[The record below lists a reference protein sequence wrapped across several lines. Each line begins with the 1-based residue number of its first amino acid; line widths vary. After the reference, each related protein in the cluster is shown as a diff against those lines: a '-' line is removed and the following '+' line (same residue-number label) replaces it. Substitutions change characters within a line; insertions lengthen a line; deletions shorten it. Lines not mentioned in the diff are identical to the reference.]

1 MNSEFLTDVL
11 ININFLAY
19 SNYEYENNEI
29 LIKIK
34 SIIKGI
40 IFNTKVEALLDNQG
54 KLLLDKDNSSR
65 INKIIRSLKWW
76 IEIIFSSEH

>member
-1 MNSEFLTDVL
+1 M
-11 ININFLAY
+11 AY
-19 SNYEYENNEI
+19 SNYENENNE
-29 LIKIK
+29 LVIKIK

-65 INKIIRSLKWW
+65 INKIISSLKWG

>member
-34 SIIKGI
+34 SIRKGI
-40 IFNTKVEALLDNQG
+40 IFNIKVEALLDNQG
-54 KLLLDKDNSSR
+54 KLLLDKDNSNR
-65 INKIIRSLKWW
+65 INKIIRSLKWG
-76 IEIIFSSEH
+76 IETIFSSDD

>member
-1 MNSEFLTDVL
+1 M
-11 ININFLAY
+11 AY
-19 SNYEYENNEI
+19 SNYENENNEI

-34 SIIKGI
+34 SIGI
-40 IFNTKVEALLDNQG
+40 IFNIKVEALLDNQG

-65 INKIIRSLKWW
+65 INKIIRSLKWG

>member
-1 MNSEFLTDVL
+1 MNFLSKINKSIKGYEDDSEFLTDIL

-34 SIIKGI
+34 SIRKGI
-40 IFNTKVEALLDNQG
+40 IFNIKG
-54 KLLLDKDNSSR
+54 
-65 INKIIRSLKWW
+65 
-76 IEIIFSSEH
+76 

>member
-1 MNSEFLTDVL
+1 MNSEFLTDIL

-34 SIIKGI
+34 SIRKGI
-40 IFNTKVEALLDNQG
+40 IFNIKVEALLDNQG
-54 KLLLDKDNSSR
+54 KLLLDKDNSNR
-65 INKIIRSLKWW
+65 INKIIRSLK
-76 IEIIFSSEH
+76 

>member
-1 MNSEFLTDVL
+1 MNSEFLTDIL

-34 SIIKGI
+34 SIRKGI
-40 IFNTKVEALLDNQG
+40 IFNIKG
-54 KLLLDKDNSSR
+54 
-65 INKIIRSLKWW
+65 
-76 IEIIFSSEH
+76 

>member
-19 SNYEYENNEI
+19 SNYEYESIEI

-34 SIIKGI
+34 SIWI
-40 IFNTKVEALLDNQG
+40 IFNIKG
-54 KLLLDKDNSSR
+54 
-65 INKIIRSLKWW
+65 
-76 IEIIFSSEH
+76 

>member
-19 SNYEYENNEI
+19 SNYEYENNE
-29 LIKIK
+29 LVIKIK
-34 SIIKGI
+34 SIRKGI
-40 IFNTKVEALLDNQG
+40 IFNIKVEALLDNQG

-65 INKIIRSLKWW
+65 INKIIRSLK
-76 IEIIFSSEH
+76 

>member
-19 SNYEYENNEI
+19 SNYEYESIEI

-34 SIIKGI
+34 SIRKGI
-40 IFNTKVEALLDNQG
+40 IFNIKG
-54 KLLLDKDNSSR
+54 
-65 INKIIRSLKWW
+65 
-76 IEIIFSSEH
+76 